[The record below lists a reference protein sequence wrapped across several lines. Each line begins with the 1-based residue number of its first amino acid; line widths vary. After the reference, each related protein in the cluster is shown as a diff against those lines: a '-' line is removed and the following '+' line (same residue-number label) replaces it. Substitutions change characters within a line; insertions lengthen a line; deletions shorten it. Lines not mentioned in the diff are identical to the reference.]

1 MPKPPRPAKSG
12 LAATGFAEQAGLL
25 EQVDPPT
32 PVPAAVGVDGHRARM
47 RARLLASGPEAL
59 ADYEILEMMLY
70 IALPRRDTKALA
82 KHLLERFK
90 TFTGV
95 VAAPISELRRVDGIG
110 DSGIASLKTVHAA
123 ALRLARAE
131 VMKNPVLMNWDA
143 LMDYLNVALARER
156 VEQFRILFLDH
167 RNRLIADEAQTRGT
181 VNHTPV
187 YPREVAKRALEL
199 NASALII
206 AHNHPS
212 GDPTPSPA
220 DIHMTREIADAARAV
235 AVTLHDHVVVGN
247 GAWISF
253 RREGLLG

>member
-12 LAATGFAEQAGLL
+12 LVATGFAEQAGLL

-59 ADYEILEMMLY
+59 ADYELLEMVLFL
-70 IALPRRDTKALA
+70 ALPRRDTKPISRE
-82 KHLLERFK
+82 LLGRFNS
-90 TFTGV
+90 FAGSI
-95 VAAPISELRRVDGIG
+95 AAPVAELRRIEGLG
-110 DSGIASLKTVHAA
+110 DAGVAALKTIQAA
-123 ALRLARAE
+123 ALRLTRAE
-131 VMKNPVLMNWDA
+131 VTTRPVLMNWDK
-143 LMDYLNVALARER
+143 LMDYLNAALARER

-220 DIHMTREIADAARAV
+220 DIQMTREIADAARAV